1 MVTVVVWLWVVTGG
15 KRRGLYVWYSLPSL
29 LPSLCPSLGRV
40 VIPHVSSELTSELAS
55 EPRKS
60 GYPSCILRAY
70 FRACVRASEKCVRAS
85 EEWLSLIY
93 RPSLLPSLR
102 PSLGKVRP
110 SLGRGSDPHI
120 SSEARIRG
128 SERLGEARKPR
139 LGGFPRLG
147 EARKPYPGLGNSFRG
162 SDPSQVARIRGMSS
176 D

>member
-1 MVTVVVWLWVVTGG
+1 MVTVVVWLWVVAGG

-93 RPSLLPSLR
+93 RPR
-102 PSLGKVRP
+102 LG
-110 SLGRGSDPHI
+110 
-120 SSEARIRG
+120 SEARRG
-128 SERLGEARKPR
+128 SETEARRVSEARRGSETLSGARKQLPR
-139 LGGFPRLG
+139 LGSEPSSSDPRHELGLGPDPRLG
-147 EARKPYPGLGNSFRG
+147 RL
-162 SDPSQVARIRGMSS
+162 
-176 D
+176 